1 MGKVTFPLAGAM
13 EKVIMC
19 TLTALSLIAWPA
31 RASLMTRHVPACCL
45 SLNNDTMKHST
56 AQHSTAQHST
66 AQHSTAQ
73 HSTSAHSNQSQVGGL
88 GKRGNVTCNALLL
101 SDDRGCR

>member
-66 AQHSTAQ
+66 
-73 HSTSAHSNQSQVGGL
+73 SAHSNQSQVGGL

>member
-13 EKVIMC
+13 EKVILC

-45 SLNNDTMKHST
+45 GLNNDTMKHST

-66 AQHSTAQ
+66 AQR
-73 HSTSAHSNQSQVGGL
+73 STSAHSNQSQVGDWE
-88 GKRGNVTCNALLL
+88 RGEMPPAMPC
-101 SDDRGCR
+101 C

>member
-73 HSTSAHSNQSQVGGL
+73 HERPQQSVTGRGT
-88 GKRGNVTCNALLL
+88 GKEGKCHLQCPAAE
-101 SDDRGCR
+101 

>member
-56 AQHSTAQHST
+56 AQHST
-66 AQHSTAQ
+66 
-73 HSTSAHSNQSQVGGL
+73 SAHSNQSQVGGL

>member
-66 AQHSTAQ
+66 AQHST
-73 HSTSAHSNQSQVGGL
+73 SAHSNQSQVGGL

>member
-13 EKVIMC
+13 EKVILC

-45 SLNNDTMKHST
+45 GLNNDTMKHST

-66 AQHSTAQ
+66 AQHSAARAPIAIS
-73 HSTSAHSNQSQVGGL
+73 H
-88 GKRGNVTCNALLL
+88 R
-101 SDDRGCR
+101 